1 MNQTGAALRIV
12 IVAPESLVPD
22 ADDEDTDAIGQA
34 KRSRQ
39 LRIGLLEGGYNIV
52 AVLPAD
58 MFLPDRIAQIQP
70 DLIIVDAESQAR
82 DTLEHVV
89 MATRDERR
97 PIVLFTDDSDTTH
110 MQDAIAAGVTAYV
123 VAGLATERVKPVLD
137 VAMARFQVEQKL
149 RRELADA
156 RSQLSDR
163 KVVERAK
170 GLLMKRHG
178 YSEDE
183 AYARLRKTAMDKGLR
198 LADLAQRM
206 IDALDLLG

>member
-1 MNQTGAALRIV
+1 
-12 IVAPESLVPD
+12 
-22 ADDEDTDAIGQA
+22 
-34 KRSRQ
+34 
-39 LRIGLLEGGYNIV
+39 
-52 AVLPAD
+52 
-58 MFLPDRIAQIQP
+58 
-70 DLIIVDAESQAR
+70 
-82 DTLEHVV
+82 
-89 MATRDERR
+89 
-97 PIVLFTDDSDTTH
+97 
-110 MQDAIAAGVTAYV
+110 V

-137 VAMARFQVEQKL
+137 VAMARFQVEQNL

-163 KVVERAK
+163 KLVERAK

-178 YSEDE
+178 WGEEE